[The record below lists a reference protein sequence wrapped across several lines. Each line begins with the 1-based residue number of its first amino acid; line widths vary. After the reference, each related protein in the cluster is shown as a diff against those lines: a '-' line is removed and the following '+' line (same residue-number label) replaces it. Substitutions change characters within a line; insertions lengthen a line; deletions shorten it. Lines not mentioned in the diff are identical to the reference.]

1 MIKLRPWI
9 LLAALALAFPSSAAL
24 AQDAKP
30 TPPPAGQE
38 VGVLKTS
45 LGTMVFR
52 FYEED
57 APATVA
63 QIKDLIRKG
72 FYDGKRFYR
81 VVKGHVIQTGDVD
94 GESGPKVKG
103 EFASSTRHPHVAG
116 VLGLARDADPDSGTT
131 EIYICLA
138 PRPHLDGKYA
148 VFGELVEG
156 MDVLEKIGNV
166 EVNEKFL
173 ESGENK
179 VAFHEPKAP
188 VIIEKAWLETR
199 PAK

>member
-1 MIKLRPWI
+1 MTKLRPWI
-9 LLAALALAFPSSAAL
+9 LLAALALAAPAAQ
-24 AQDAKP
+24 AQD
-30 TPPPAGQE
+30 TRPAQPLAAQE

-45 LGTMVFR
+45 LGTMAFR
-52 FYEED
+52 FYEDD
-57 APATVA
+57 APATVRR
-63 QIKDLIRKG
+63 IKDLIRQG
-72 FYDGKRFYR
+72 FYDGKSFYR
-81 VVKGHVIQTGDVD
+81 VVKGHVIQTGNVD
-94 GESGPKVKG
+94 GVGPNVKG

-116 VLGLARDADPDSGTT
+116 VLGLARDADPDSGNS

-148 VFGELVEG
+148 VFGELIEG

-173 ESGENK
+173 GSGETK
-179 VAFHEPKAP
+179 VAFHEPKVP
-188 VIIEKAWLETR
+188 VVIEKAWLETR